1 VSPKKKKRPSTERK
15 CTKKSGL
22 SQVIGQIK
30 STVSEKCHA
39 WHICL
44 DGMTSAESYTSIR
57 AHTTGKTGVCPCCG
71 KRSRT
76 VHSHRLRKIQC
87 AEFLDSRT
95 ILVLDIRHFV
105 CTNPSCSRKIFVE
118 PLSMTH
124 LYGRHT
130 HEVEKRIRHE
140 ALGQTARRASETLDM
155 QHIKVSP
162 SAVIRTLRRM
172 GRANPEVR
180 TSGFVGLDD
189 FAKRKGQEYMC
200 AVVDHYTRVPVAV
213 FDSRYGSEITDWLRA
228 HPEIKVVTRDGSQSY
243 REIISAAS
251 GRIIQVSD
259 RFHLM
264 KNLKEASVD
273 PIRTLLGQRKQRR
286 HYPYPTEEEAHG
298 FIFEEILQMGDARRR
313 RRIKDYY
320 DSRRLKDEGMSTAQI
335 ASALGFS
342 TRRAAKVFN
351 TDIWFLLSRDQKK
364 AMKVARE
371 MARTISMGHITPE
384 SVIKNMEGKVEPRIV
399 RRCMRTLYE
408 HYRPLF
414 DEVRKQNHA
423 LGDKRKTTP
432 VKGSSIWKYIVTGK
446 TCSKRLEELG
456 QTHPEIDQLMKICMG
471 FRKMLHHEDD
481 APSMDDWLKEAGNC
495 KLKEMRAF
503 AKHVKKDR
511 KAIEQ
516 ACTTNFSNALLEGT
530 VNKAK
535 SIKREM
541 YNRAKAHVFRAKLL
555 YANTKCTYNY
565 HPN

>member
-1 VSPKKKKRPSTERK
+1 MSPKKKKRPSTERK

-87 AEFLDSRT
+87 AEFLGSRT

-105 CTNPSCSRKIFVE
+105 CTNPSCSQKIFVE

-200 AVVDHYTRVPVAV
+200 AVVDHY
-213 FDSRYGSEITDWLRA
+213 
-228 HPEIKVVTRDGSQSY
+228 
-243 REIISAAS
+243 
-251 GRIIQVSD
+251 
-259 RFHLM
+259 
-264 KNLKEASVD
+264 
-273 PIRTLLGQRKQRR
+273 
-286 HYPYPTEEEAHG
+286 
-298 FIFEEILQMGDARRR
+298 
-313 RRIKDYY
+313 
-320 DSRRLKDEGMSTAQI
+320 
-335 ASALGFS
+335 
-342 TRRAAKVFN
+342 
-351 TDIWFLLSRDQKK
+351 
-364 AMKVARE
+364 
-371 MARTISMGHITPE
+371 
-384 SVIKNMEGKVEPRIV
+384 
-399 RRCMRTLYE
+399 
-408 HYRPLF
+408 
-414 DEVRKQNHA
+414 
-423 LGDKRKTTP
+423 
-432 VKGSSIWKYIVTGK
+432 
-446 TCSKRLEELG
+446 
-456 QTHPEIDQLMKICMG
+456 
-471 FRKMLHHEDD
+471 DD
-481 APSMDDWLKEAGNC
+481 A
-495 KLKEMRAF
+495 
-503 AKHVKKDR
+503 
-511 KAIEQ
+511 
-516 ACTTNFSNALLEGT
+516 GT
-530 VNKAK
+530 GTCHETVGSK
-535 SIKREM
+535 
-541 YNRAKAHVFRAKLL
+541 
-555 YANTKCTYNY
+555 
-565 HPN
+565 